1 MSGRSVLA
9 AVVFMIA
16 AASGT
21 LDAQSNTAVTL
32 EDAPVYLLPDVTRTP
47 LRILARDTSLRVLR
61 DDGDWLQV
69 EFQDRQFGARIGYI
83 EKKKVRIVREP
94 VASVTPPSTEPKR
107 QPQPP
112 EKPTR
117 PQPSAPVRSSGI
129 GARGYGTF
137 GGTRFAASETLDAI
151 GSNSTVGSFGGG
163 GTITGLWRGLF
174 VDMGYS
180 QTKTDGERVFVDEGV
195 VYPLGIALDIRV
207 RSIDLAGGWRFK
219 RGRLSPYV
227 GGGLTLTSYK
237 ETSAFSEAGDD
248 ISEQKP
254 GPMMLAGVDAQVMKW
269 IHLGAE
275 LRYRAVSGILG
286 DAGVSEAFGESD
298 AGGFAAGV
306 RVSFGR

>member
-1 MSGRSVLA
+1 VSGRSILA

-16 AASGT
+16 TASGT
-21 LDAQSNTAVTL
+21 VDAQSNAAVTL

-47 LRILARDTSLRVLR
+47 LRILARSTPLRVLR

-83 EKKKVRIVREP
+83 EKKKVRIIREP
-94 VASVTPPSTEPKR
+94 VASVTPPSTEPAR

-112 EKPTR
+112 EKPGR
-117 PQPSAPVRSSGI
+117 PQAAPVRSSGL
-129 GARGYGTF
+129 GARAYGTF
-137 GGTRFAASETLDAI
+137 GGTRFAASDTFDAI
-151 GSNSTVGSFGGG
+151 GSNSTLGYFGGG
-163 GTITGLWRGLF
+163 GTIAGFWRGLF

-195 VYPLGIALDIRV
+195 VYPLGIDLDIRV
-207 RSIDLAGGWRFK
+207 RCIDLAGGWRFK
-219 RGRLSPYV
+219 QGRLSPYV

-254 GPMMLAGVDAQVMKW
+254 GPMVLAGVDAQVIKW
-269 IHLGAE
+269 MHIGAE

-286 DAGVSEAFGESD
+286 DAGASEAFGEDD
-298 AGGFAAGV
+298 AGGFAVGV